1 MTPRQ
6 LSTTPTG
13 FTLNNKPF
21 RLMGG
26 AMHYA
31 RIPKPL
37 WRDRLSKLIDFG
49 CNTVETYGFWN
60 AHEPRPGVFDFDG
73 MLDAAAFVELAGDM
87 GLHVIY
93 RPGPYACA
101 EWDMGGLPWWLLN
114 DCTAVRCMEP
124 AYIKHVERY
133 FTELMRRLAPLQS
146 TRGGPIIAMQIENEY
161 GYYGNDTAYLT
172 HLRDLLRSL
181 GVDVMLLTSDGTFQK
196 LTIQNGGLDGTLR
209 TANFGSRA
217 AERFG
222 VLREVQKDGPLVC
235 MEFWV
240 GWFDEWHTG
249 KHATRSAEDTAKE
262 LDDLLSI
269 ENSHAVIYM
278 FHGGTNF
285 GFTAGG
291 NDSGEFKPFVTSYDY
306 DALLSESGDTTA
318 KFAACREVVHR
329 HLKLDRPEQAF
340 APSNKAAYGRVEIT
354 DAAPLAASL
363 ASFASVQTAAP
374 PTMERLGHGRGFA
387 MHSTTLSAVYKGQPL
402 NLPGMHDWCNVLL
415 DGRSLGTWYRKDK
428 QPTLT
433 LDFDGDTAE
442 LTILVHNLARSNFGQ
457 RMTEPKGLTRTPYT
471 GGTEHDG
478 RALFGWTNHSLP
490 LEQLPTDLPFEPKTA
505 HPGPG
510 FFRTTLI
517 IDGDPADTFLAL
529 PGFDLGCV
537 FVNGFNVGRYWNVGP
552 QATLYVPAPML
563 KTGANQIVVFDAV
576 GKTADASLE
585 FRDTPELDRPLVPSP
600 GTPGEG

>member
-1 MTPRQ
+1 MTARR
-6 LSTTPTG
+6 LTTTPAG
-13 FTLNNKPF
+13 FALDGQPF

-31 RIPKPL
+31 RIPQPL
-37 WRDRLSKLIDFG
+37 WRDRLNKLIDLG

-87 GLHVIY
+87 GLNVIY

-124 AYIKHVERY
+124 AYLKHVDRY

-161 GYYGNDTAYLT
+161 GYYGNDTAYLAF
-172 HLRDLLRSL
+172 LRDLLQKL
-181 GVDVMLLTSDGTFQK
+181 GIDVMLFTSDGTFQK

-240 GWFDEWHTG
+240 GWFDEWRTG
-249 KHATRSAEDTAKE
+249 QHATRSAEDTAKE
-262 LDDLLSI
+262 LDALLSI

-306 DALLSESGDTTA
+306 DALLNECGDTTP
-318 KFAACREVVHR
+318 KFDACRDVIHK
-329 HLKLDRPEQAF
+329 HLKLDRPKQAF
-340 APSNKAAYGRVEIT
+340 APSKKVPYGRVEIAEAVSLADALPMVADAVKT
-354 DAAPLAASL
+354 AAPL
-363 ASFASVQTAAP
+363 
-374 PTMERLGHGRGFA
+374 TMERLGNGRGFA
-387 MHSTTLSAVYKGQPL
+387 VHSTTLSSVYKGQPL

-428 QPTLT
+428 QPSFT
-433 LDFDGDTAE
+433 LDFDGDAAE

-457 RMTEPKGLTRTPYT
+457 RMAEPKGLTRTPYT

-478 RALFGWTNHSLP
+478 RALFGWTSYSLP
-490 LEQLPTDLPFEPKTA
+490 LETLPANLPFTTTQA
-505 HPGPG
+505 VRGPG
-510 FFRTTLI
+510 FFRAVLT
-517 IDGDPADTFLAL
+517 IDGEPADTSLAL

-537 FVNGFNVGRYWNVGP
+537 FVNGFNIGRYWNVGP
-552 QATLYVPAPML
+552 QATLYVPAQML
-563 KTGANQIVVFDAV
+563 TTGANGIVVFDAV
-576 GKTADASLE
+576 GATSGATLD
-585 FRDTPELDRPLVPSP
+585 FRNTPELGRALGDSV
-600 GTPGEG
+600 